1 MSRKTAKLE
10 ANWRDAMNVVNAVNV
25 ANMMNANG
33 ERGIY
38 AAQVQ
43 AL

>member
-25 ANMMNANG
+25 ANVANVVNVDG
-33 ERGIY
+33 
-38 AAQVQ
+38 
-43 AL
+43 